1 MFSKRETELNK
12 RYIYTERGYMHLND
26 VLSKIN
32 QKGQIFS
39 LNPNFTTIRYID
51 KNEYD
56 NDVYEYVEP
65 TFFEENEDNSNED
78 NPKFIIISAPGATGK
93 TALAKHICRK
103 YNGIYWELPDT
114 KVAEYS
120 FQGTIMEA
128 VGNDKISS
136 FIQSLIDG
144 SSFLVIDAFDE
155 AETGSG
161 RTGIEFF
168 LRDFNN
174 TTINNKETCAVL
186 LARTE
191 SALFIKKYFQDNN
204 ISYNHYEVSY
214 FEEDNAKTYIK
225 NGLEKRNIPITNIVN
240 ECIEAQF
247 EEIKRIL
254 MNKNTNSF
262 LGYAPVLNA
271 LSASYDEERNTL
283 NLLKNTYNSES
294 NCHLLKAIMD
304 SLLTRERD
312 KFIKSLKIKLSNEIN
327 NFSDEVYGP
336 KEQIL
341 RIFGQVLYNDSN
353 FFIESHKEIPA
364 QYYEEYLEAVNAQL
378 PQHPFIKS
386 KDKNGQ
392 INYEFTGIVFSDYI
406 ISYMLSL
413 DDYKDFAE
421 EYVSERKYNPSP
433 LLIEFYTIFSKNTIS
448 GKNIALMYNSLKAH
462 TQTGDKTYIY
472 INGDKNDCSVEFL
485 LERKNVKYLSI
496 EFNIYDIQKGIY
508 INQLSN
514 CYIDIGSD
522 VYVGAVN
529 SESRIC
535 NSIINCNRIIWGSEY
550 VSIEAYSPGETSL
563 ICEEMGYI
571 TQTIP
576 KFEIKTD
583 YDKNFKVYCPSLK
596 GYYRLLPYLNEENNN
611 DNTDDFIV
619 FANVLRRIFSC
630 LRSHSKDA
638 PARKMDF
645 IDNRIIN
652 NNEAKLNILKFL
664 INIGLLYTDEQ
675 DWLYKLKTD
684 ELSTYS
690 IKWNNVRDGDFAS
703 LETLYNKYTTD
714 K

>member
-1 MFSKRETELNK
+1 M
-12 RYIYTERGYMHLND
+12 
-26 VLSKIN
+26 
-32 QKGQIFS
+32 
-39 LNPNFTTIRYID
+39 
-51 KNEYD
+51 
-56 NDVYEYVEP
+56 
-65 TFFEENEDNSNED
+65 
-78 NPKFIIISAPGATGK
+78 
-93 TALAKHICRK
+93 
-103 YNGIYWELPDT
+103 
-114 KVAEYS
+114 
-120 FQGTIMEA
+120 
-128 VGNDKISS
+128 
-136 FIQSLIDG
+136 
-144 SSFLVIDAFDE
+144 
-155 AETGSG
+155 
-161 RTGIEFF
+161 
-168 LRDFNN
+168 
-174 TTINNKETCAVL
+174 
-186 LARTE
+186 
-191 SALFIKKYFQDNN
+191 
-204 ISYNHYEVSY
+204 
-214 FEEDNAKTYIK
+214 
-225 NGLEKRNIPITNIVN
+225 
-240 ECIEAQF
+240 
-247 EEIKRIL
+247 
-254 MNKNTNSF
+254 
-262 LGYAPVLNA
+262 
-271 LSASYDEERNTL
+271 
-283 NLLKNTYNSES
+283 
-294 NCHLLKAIMD
+294 
-304 SLLTRERD
+304 
-312 KFIKSLKIKLSNEIN
+312 
-327 NFSDEVYGP
+327 
-336 KEQIL
+336 
-341 RIFGQVLYNDSN
+341 YNDSN